1 MKQELPIGVFDSGI
15 GGLTV
20 LAELMA
26 HLPGESFIY
35 LGDTARLPYGTKSPE
50 TVTRYAL
57 GAAQFLIARGIK
69 LLVVACNTAS
79 AAALPALR
87 QAFSLPVLGVVE
99 PAAQAAARCGQR
111 VVGVIGTES
120 TVASGVYQK
129 LLAALRPD
137 LTLLTQACPLFVPL
151 AEEGWFD
158 HPITHQVAEVYLAP
172 MREAG
177 VDTVILGCTHYPLL
191 ARPIAQALGSQVT
204 LINAGREVA
213 QQTEQLLLR
222 QGLLAQEKAGRVT
235 LMVTDAAPRVRRLAS
250 VIIPSVGEKLEL
262 VDLTNT
268 FEVGRSH
275 VGSAGCAG

>member
-1 MKQELPIGVFDSGI
+1 MKHSLPIGVFDSGI

-26 HLPGESFIY
+26 HLPEESFIY

-50 TVTRYAL
+50 TVVRYAW
-57 GAAQFLIARGIK
+57 GAARFLMARGIK

-87 QAFSLPVLGVVE
+87 QALSVPVLGVVE
-99 PAAQAAARCGQR
+99 PAAEAAAQRAQR

-120 TVASGVYQK
+120 TVASGVYQRF
-129 LLAALRPD
+129 LGALRPD
-137 LTLLTQACPLFVPL
+137 LQLVTQPCPLFVPL

-172 MREAG
+172 LREAG
-177 VDTVILGCTHYPLL
+177 VDTVVLGCTHYPLL
-191 ARPIAQALGSQVT
+191 TRPIAQALGPEVT

-213 QQTEQLLLR
+213 RQTEQLLLR
-222 QGLLAQEKAGRVT
+222 HGLLAQERAGQVT
-235 LMVTDAAPRVRRLAS
+235 LLVTDAAPRVRRLAAA
-250 VIIPSVGEKLEL
+250 IIPSVAEKLQL
-262 VDLTNT
+262 VDVTET
-268 FEVGRSH
+268 SDAGRPH
-275 VGSAGCAG
+275 VGSPSCAG

>member
-1 MKQELPIGVFDSGI
+1 MKQRLPIGVFDSGI

-50 TVTRYAL
+50 TVIRYAV
-57 GAAQFLIARGIK
+57 GAAQFLISRGIK

-87 QAFSLPVLGVVE
+87 QTLPVPVLGVVE
-99 PAAQAAARCGQR
+99 PAAGAAAARARR

-120 TVASGVYQK
+120 TVSSGVYQK

-137 LTLLTQACPLFVPL
+137 LQLITQPCPLFVPL

-172 MREAG
+172 LREAG
-177 VDTVILGCTHYPLL
+177 VDTVVLGCTHYPLL
-191 ARPIAQALGSQVT
+191 ARPIAQALGPEVT
-204 LINAGREVA
+204 LINAGHEVA

-222 QGLLAQEKAGRVT
+222 QGLLAREHAGQVT
-235 LMVTDAAPRVRRLAS
+235 LLVTDAAPRVRRLAAA
-250 VIIPSVGEKLEL
+250 IIPSVAEKLEL
-262 VDLTNT
+262 VDLTET
-268 FEVGRSH
+268 SDVGRSH
-275 VGSAGCAG
+275 VGSTRFAG